1 MNTVSFAAT
10 TSPQTIGAIDIGMSA
25 LGCTGDDG
33 KTFCRNFKN
42 GRCSGTRANNCMSR
56 AMVDHPETQ
65 AEIVLASISLMARTA
80 TSGKEL
86 LRMLPRVERVIE
98 ETACA

>member
-1 MNTVSFAAT
+1 MSAT
-10 TSPQTIGAIDIGMSA
+10 SGQQVVGAIDIGMSA

-33 KTFCRNFKN
+33 ATICRNFKN
-42 GRCSGTRANNCMSR
+42 GRCSGTRAANCMSR

-80 TSGKEL
+80 TSGKQL